1 MIIYGLIYLFFKL
14 SIVTFFLFS
23 FLLAITQLI
32 YYKLKNQKNKQYPN
46 IKIVSFVH
54 PFCADCGGGEKVL
67 WRIITSLID
76 YNNQNPNNVI
86 KVNIISGRKD
96 DLTQLKDKLK
106 SRFNIDF
113 NKPKSSSF
121 VLDVELVKMKNSF
134 MLQPQS
140 IATMILQILGQIFF
154 AFEII
159 TTIYSDV
166 YCDTTGL
173 PFTYAVLKIFGH
185 SKVTAYTHY
194 PFISYDMISEVENNI
209 SGVHSRGVFS
219 KISILKKLKILYY
232 KSILF
237 LYKFMGM
244 FVTYAQCN
252 SSWTYNHMVKIWT
265 KTKLD
270 KVYPPCST
278 GIYGEC
284 SKNKNRQNLI
294 VSFAQFRPEKNQKM
308 QIQILKKLIDTGNF
322 PDLQLHIIG
331 AVRGQ
336 DDEILFNKLQIQIN
350 NLNLQNNI
358 KLIKNAPFQD
368 IINEFAN
375 AKIGIHTMRNEHFG
389 ISIIEMMAAG
399 LIVITH
405 NSAGAKDDIIG
416 PVKDK
421 SVGILVD
428 DENGYVE
435 QISNILSNYSHVV
448 DNIVPFGIQRA
459 NGFSDEAFEEK
470 IKNVVFDLL

>member
-1 MIIYGLIYLFFKL
+1 MLIYGLFYLFFRL

-23 FLLAITQLI
+23 FLLSITQLI
-32 YYKLKNQKNKQYPN
+32 YYKLKVQKNNQYRN

-76 YNNQNPNNVI
+76 YNNPNSNNI
-86 KVNIISGRKD
+86 KINIFSGRND
-96 DLTQLKDKLK
+96 DLTELKKKLL

-113 NKPKSSSF
+113 NKPRNSSF
-121 VLDVELVKMKNSF
+121 VLDVEIVKMKNAF

-173 PFTYAVLKIFGH
+173 PFTYGVLKLFGH
-185 SKVTAYTHY
+185 AKVTAYTHY

-209 SGVHSRGVFS
+209 SGVHSRGIFS
-219 KISILKKLKILYY
+219 KIPFLKSLKVSYY
-232 KSILF
+232 KIILF

-244 FVTYAQCN
+244 FVSYAQCN

-284 SKNKNRQNLI
+284 AKNKNRQNLI
-294 VSFAQFRPEKNQKM
+294 VSFAQFRPEKNHQM
-308 QIQILKKLIDTGNF
+308 QIRIVKKLLESGNF
-322 PDLQLHIIG
+322 QDLQLHIIG
-331 AVRGQ
+331 AVRAM
-336 DDEILFNKLQIQIN
+336 DDEILFNQLQLQIN
-350 NLNLQNNI
+350 NMGLQNNV
-358 KLIKNAPFQD
+358 KLIKNAPFQEV
-368 IINEFAN
+368 INEFAN

-421 SVGILVD
+421 NVGILVE

-435 QISNILSNYSHVV
+435 QINYLLSNYNQVV
-448 DNIVPFGIQRA
+448 NIIVPNGIERA
-459 NGFSDEAFEEK
+459 KGFSDEAFEER
-470 IKNVVFDLL
+470 IKNVVGDLI